1 MAHFDSIPSLFSL
14 AYNKI
19 GLPMEEGRDFVKR
32 KLLGDYDKLSP
43 EGRKELQERFD
54 TIMSVLF
61 VE

>member
-1 MAHFDSIPSLFSL
+1 
-14 AYNKI
+14 
-19 GLPMEEGRDFVKR
+19 MEEGRDFVKR